1 MRLHELKEIV
11 ESQHYDV
18 EELVGLLELSVD
30 DILERFPD
38 KLTEN
43 ASKFGVEEHDNDQ

>member
-1 MRLHELKEIV
+1 MRLHELKQIIEN
-11 ESQHYDV
+11 QGYDV

-38 KLTEN
+38 KITEN
-43 ASKFGVEEHDNDQ
+43 ARKFGVDEREDD